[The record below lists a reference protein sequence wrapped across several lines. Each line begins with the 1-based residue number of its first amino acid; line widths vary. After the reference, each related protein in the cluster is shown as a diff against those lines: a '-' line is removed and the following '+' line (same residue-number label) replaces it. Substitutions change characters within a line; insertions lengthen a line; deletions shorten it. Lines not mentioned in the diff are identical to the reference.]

1 MIDQN
6 TDFFAYVDNFA
17 KIEGIE
23 SVKVFGN
30 EDSSAEYT
38 IAIPTYKRTEYLKEA
53 IDSALNQD
61 CSFSYNVIV
70 VDNNPERNDDTEKM
84 MASYKNTKNLS
95 YYKNA
100 ENLGMA
106 GNWNRLF
113 QLSKTKW
120 VVMLHDDDV
129 LYLNY
134 LSTVDG
140 FILKVKD
147 AGILKPKEDRKD
159 EPKTKIQKKVKRLSC
174 LDFYY
179 GNAYGTPSGMLF
191 NKEKVVQLGGY
202 NQEFYPSLDY
212 CFNVL
217 FSSNFNFYLYDEP
230 LMFYRIGVN
239 ESLKVETQKQ
249 WLIIDS
255 YLIRQLLSRYKIPKW
270 IIDSFVSRRTINS
283 HVGLQNSW
291 NNRFDFNIEDVGLTK
306 VSSLKGLFSHLVI
319 RIYKF
324 FEPLINKM
332 HYK

>member
-70 VDNNPERNDDTEKM
+70 VDNNPERDDDTEKM
-84 MASYKNTKNLS
+84 MASYENTKNLS

-129 LYLNY
+129 MYPYYLLECN
-134 LSTVDG
+134 V
-140 FILKVKD
+140 ILGKLHNV
-147 AGILKPKEDRKD
+147 GVLKPKEDTNNN
-159 EPKTKIQKKVKRLSC
+159 PVKTKDNGKIKRLTDF
-174 LDFYY
+174 DFYY
-179 GNAYGTPSGMLF
+179 GNTCGTPSGMLF
-191 NKEKVVQLGGY
+191 NREMFLSSGGY

-212 CFNVL
+212 CFHVRFASL
-217 FSSNFNFYLYDEP
+217 FNFYFYDKP
-230 LMFYRIGVN
+230 LMYYRIGVN

-249 WLIIDS
+249 WLINDS
-255 YLIRQLLSRYKIPKW
+255 YLIRSILKRHGIPKF
-270 IIDSFVSRRTINS
+270 ISYSFVSRRTERCHDNWQRIFHTQYDFDLCQINL
-283 HVGLQNSW
+283 HRVG
-291 NNRFDFNIEDVGLTK
+291 T
-306 VSSLKGLFSHLVI
+306 LKGVLAHIFIITCSKLPKIKNLFS
-319 RIYKF
+319 
-324 FEPLINKM
+324 
-332 HYK
+332 